1 MPLPI
6 PGLNMGV
13 NNLPRVVTV
22 RIVTYRKNTA
32 QISEFTGDIIDTR

>member
-22 RIVTYRKNTA
+22 RIVTYRKKYATN
-32 QISEFTGDIIDTR
+32 FRVYRRYY